1 MKEDEW
7 EFANKG
13 GLFQSVVAADG
24 NPWAWFDSEIKN
36 HINKWNHATIVWD
49 GKALH
54 HFINGKKGKSHALPG
69 KSVKPTKSTFKIGRR
84 ERGGQPTQ
92 SLTD

>member
-13 GLFQSVVAADG
+13 GLFQLAVAADG
-24 NPWAWFDSEIKN
+24 NPWAWLDSEIKN

-49 GKALH
+49 GKELH
-54 HFINGKKGKSHALPG
+54 HFINGKKGKSHALRYQVNLLNRPSRLL
-69 KSVKPTKSTFKIGRR
+69 KSADVN
-84 ERGGQPTQ
+84 EGGNP
-92 SLTD
+92 LNL